1 LPSHPENLYKEDW
14 QDWPHY
20 LGKPPKIALYEI
32 YTLAQHATQKLKILS
47 SSEYKKRHREDL
59 RLPSQPEVFYKED
72 WQDWPHYLGKPPKI
86 ALYQTYTQARN
97 AAQKLKILSFS
108 EYKKRYREDPRLP
121 SHPVNLYKEDW
132 QDWPHYLGKPPKI
145 ALYETYIQAQH
156 AAQELKILSSSEYNK
171 RYPEDPRLPSKP
183 QIFYKQDWQNWEHY
197 LGKPPKIAFYETY
210 TQAQHATQ
218 KLKILG
224 SSEYKKRYL
233 EDPRLPSNPAN
244 LYKDVWQGLPH
255 YLGKPPKIAF
265 YETYT
270 QAQHATQELKILSS
284 SEYKKRYLEDP
295 WLPSKPQIFY
305 KQDWQDWPHYLGK
318 PPKIA
323 LYETYIQAQHAAQ
336 ELKILNSS
344 EYNKRY
350 PEDPRLPS
358 KPQIFY
364 KQDWQNWEHYLGK
377 PPKIAFYE
385 TYTQAQHAAQ
395 KLKILSSSEYNK
407 RYREDPR
414 LPSNPANLYK
424 DVWQGLP
431 HYLGKSPK
439 TALYETYT
447 QAQHATQELK
457 ILNSS
462 EYNKRYPEDPRL
474 PSNPVNL
481 YKEDWQDW
489 PHYLGKPP
497 KIALYETYIQAQHAA
512 QKLKILSS
520 SEYNKRHREDPRLP
534 SKPQIFYKQDWQ
546 DWPHYLG
553 KLPKIALYETYTQA
567 QHAAQKL
574 KILRP
579 SEYNKR
585 YREDPQL
592 PSHPQIYYKDDWQN
606 WPHYLG
612 KSPKIALY
620 ETYTQA
626 QHAAQKLKIL
636 RLSEYN
642 KRYIEDPRLPSSPQ
656 IFYKEEWEDWQ
667 AFLLPLKLSSLS
679 LLKHA
684 CKVLLISNT
693 KIYRSL
699 RKKYKLPAH
708 PERQFED
715 WVDWY
720 DLLDIPRPYELGVLK
735 NILIENKC
743 QSTYDYRKMRTSLQD
758 PRIPSSP
765 EETYRNN
772 GWTNTFDF
780 FGKPRPYQVKY
791 FSLEW
796 KLWGE
801 SITEFLRSARGG
813 DTKAKDLCEFVR
825 EYIEPNS
832 FEVAPHAFLTRG
844 KTNIQPM
851 LELFEKVAITRK
863 KKWLFSIN
871 EFLNWII
878 ANDLTLED
886 DETGEVSRLKGAK
899 NPFSHINFDG
909 ENYAVKPSETD
920 KLSLPYQYVKQG
932 REWIFPRNSIEQRI
946 SYSDLHHLQKFSAD
960 WIQISD
966 LSLINSF
973 DPDCVYKVV
982 GEKIFLWVPIYWTYT
997 YALMQLPARGMQ
1009 IVYSDSGEADS
1020 DIPHIEK
1027 GDVVWKQNDSSFAG
1041 LTKNQSMVSKMPGD
1055 EYGVH
1060 YTSNK
1065 THFNGKGYSIPF
1077 MPVDLAYWLIKLR
1090 NWQRKYNPIEKPA
1103 SWLDCKR
1110 TNLNE
1115 LQRKQ
1120 KGVNSFLFRDFNDF
1134 EPGTFGGRLTTRLAA
1149 SLFLSARD
1157 DLTVATYNGQTFLEV
1172 TQHIEST
1179 DSLVL
1184 SRFKSKYTPHSMR
1197 VSLINAYAY
1206 EFGIPIEVIMKLV
1219 GHSSLVMQIYY
1230 HKSDKTGANL
1240 RERMQKGEKL
1250 AINNATDTLRSFVE
1264 TQRIEECK
1272 DLLVANSPDF
1282 LSSLVNGR
1290 PASSYLWKDFGIC
1303 PVGGNFCN
1311 EGGTAV
1317 AVKSNLYHPVPAG
1330 YLGEQNCI
1338 QCRFFITGPAF
1349 MIGLAAIFNEISL
1362 GVNTQAK
1369 RLANLETKLLDT
1381 VELIDVISH
1390 HQYEFKRDRT
1400 KTNKLEDEKRE
1411 LQSKRRKLNSEIET
1425 KAKKMDCYMTDL
1437 NSIHKHLLNSKAL
1450 LRQQANSTDSSL
1462 QLIVPN
1468 EFQIDFTLTETSAF
1482 HQLSEVC
1489 ENAELFHSCSDELAV
1504 NRRSQLLDKMLL
1516 KNGLNPH
1523 FVYLSEEE
1531 QLAIGNQFN
1540 QLMLAR
1546 LKSWEKIDELMDGRL
1561 MLDDLTDEETL
1572 STKDISG
1579 LFAAAK
1585 PLKLVG
1591 KDNG

>member
-1 LPSHPENLYKEDW
+1 MPSKPEAVYKEDW
-14 QDWPHY
+14 QNWLHY
-20 LGKPPKIALYEI
+20 LGKPPKS
-32 YTLAQHATQKLKILS
+32 AT
-47 SSEYKKRHREDL
+47 
-59 RLPSQPEVFYKED
+59 
-72 WQDWPHYLGKPPKI
+72 
-86 ALYQTYTQARN
+86 YQTYTQAQN
-97 AAQKLKILSFS
+97 ATQKLKAQSS
-108 EYKKRYREDPRLP
+108 AEYKKRYREDPRLP
-121 SHPVNLYKEDW
+121 SRPGDVYKEDW
-132 QDWPHYLGKPPKI
+132 QNWLHYLGKPPKV
-145 ALYETYIQAQH
+145 A
-156 AAQELKILSSSEYNK
+156 
-171 RYPEDPRLPSKP
+171 RY
-183 QIFYKQDWQNWEHY
+183 Q
-197 LGKPPKIAFYETY
+197 TY
-210 TQAQHATQ
+210 TQAQNATQ
-218 KLKILG
+218 KLKIQ
-224 SSEYKKRYL
+224 SSAEY
-233 EDPRLPSNPAN
+233 
-244 LYKDVWQGLPH
+244 
-255 YLGKPPKIAF
+255 I
-265 YETYT
+265 
-270 QAQHATQELKILSS
+270 
-284 SEYKKRYLEDP
+284 
-295 WLPSKPQIFY
+295 
-305 KQDWQDWPHYLGK
+305 
-318 PPKIA
+318 
-323 LYETYIQAQHAAQ
+323 
-336 ELKILNSS
+336 
-344 EYNKRY
+344 
-350 PEDPRLPS
+350 
-358 KPQIFY
+358 
-364 KQDWQNWEHYLGK
+364 
-377 PPKIAFYE
+377 
-385 TYTQAQHAAQ
+385 
-395 KLKILSSSEYNK
+395 K

-414 LPSNPANLYK
+414 LPSRPNE
-424 DVWQGLP
+424 V
-431 HYLGKSPK
+431 
-439 TALYETYT
+439 
-447 QAQHATQELK
+447 
-457 ILNSS
+457 
-462 EYNKRYPEDPRL
+462 
-474 PSNPVNL
+474 
-481 YKEDWQDW
+481 YKEDWQNW
-489 PHYLGKPP
+489 LHYLGKPP
-497 KIALYETYIQAQHAA
+497 KIATYQTYTQAQNAT
-512 QKLKILSS
+512 QKLKIQSS
-520 SEYNKRHREDPRLP
+520 KEYIKRYREDPRLP
-534 SKPQIFYKQDWQ
+534 SRPYDVYK
-546 DWPHYLG
+546 
-553 KLPKIALYETYTQA
+553 
-567 QHAAQKL
+567 
-574 KILRP
+574 
-579 SEYNKR
+579 
-585 YREDPQL
+585 
-592 PSHPQIYYKDDWQN
+592 
-606 WPHYLG
+606 
-612 KSPKIALY
+612 
-620 ETYTQA
+620 
-626 QHAAQKLKIL
+626 
-636 RLSEYN
+636 
-642 KRYIEDPRLPSSPQ
+642 
-656 IFYKEEWEDWQ
+656 EDWQ
-667 AFLLPLKLSSLS
+667 SWPFFLLPIEFSSLS

-684 CKVLLISNT
+684 CKVLAISNT

-699 RKKYKLPAH
+699 RKKYKLPSH

-715 WVDWY
+715 WIDWY
-720 DLLDIPRPYELGVLK
+720 DLLDMPKPYNFSELIKLLAK
-735 NILIENKC
+735 NKC
-743 QSTYDYRKMRTSLQD
+743 QSMHDYKKLRKSLKD

-791 FSLEW
+791 FLSDW
-796 KLWGE
+796 KLWAE

-832 FEVAPHAFLTRG
+832 FELAPHAFLTRG

-909 ENYAVKPSETD
+909 ENYEVTSNETD

-932 REWIFPRNSIEQRI
+932 REWIFPSNSIEKKI
-946 SYSDLHHLQKFSAD
+946 SYSDLHHLHKFSAD
-960 WIQISD
+960 WIQIND

-973 DPDCVYKVV
+973 DPDCVLKMV
-982 GEKIFLWVPIYWTYT
+982 GEKTFLWVPIYWTYT
-997 YALMQLPARGMQ
+997 YALMQLPARGIQ

-1020 DIPHIEK
+1020 DIPHFEK
-1027 GDVVWKQNDSSFAG
+1027 GDVVWKKNTSSFAG
-1041 LTKNQSMVSKMPGD
+1041 LTKNQSMVSKMPED

-1090 NWQRKYNPIEKPA
+1090 NWQQKYNPIEKPA
-1103 SWLDCKR
+1103 RWLDCKR

-1157 DLTVATYNGQTFLEV
+1157 DLTVATYNGQTFSEV
-1172 TQHIEST
+1172 AQHIESS

-1219 GHSSLVMQIYY
+1219 GHSSLVMQLYY
-1230 HKSDKTGANL
+1230 HRSDKTGANL

-1250 AINNATDTLRSFVE
+1250 AINKATDTLRSFVE

-1290 PASSYLWKDFGIC
+1290 PASSYLWKDFGLC

-1311 EGGTAV
+1311 EGGTPV

-1369 RLANLETKLLDT
+1369 RLENLETKLLDT

-1390 HQYEFKRDRT
+1390 QQYEFKRDRT

-1425 KAKKMDCYMTDL
+1425 KAKKMDCFMTDL
-1437 NSIHKHLLNSKAL
+1437 NAIHKHLLNSKAL

-1504 NRRSQLLDKMLL
+1504 TRRSQLLNKMLL

-1546 LKSWEKIDELMDGRL
+1546 LKSWEKIDQLMDGRL
-1561 MLDDLTDEETL
+1561 MLDDLTEGENL
-1572 STKDISG
+1572 STQDIRG
-1579 LFAAAK
+1579 LFATSK
-1585 PLKLVG
+1585 PLKLVE

>member
-1 LPSHPENLYKEDW
+1 VKKIFYKSFEQAQQAAQRLNIKTCTEYTSRYSEDPLLPSDPRTMFVEYWHNWPHFLGRTVRSFYPKYTDAIKATKRLRIKSRSQYNKRYLEDPYLPSEPKKIYWIDWEGWFHFLGKQVNFRYETYAQAQKAVRALGINTFSEYRCKYREDPFLPGDPRKIYKEDW
-14 QDWPHY
+14 QGSPHFF
-20 LGKPPKIALYEI
+20 GRTAK
-32 YTLAQHATQKLKILS
+32 
-47 SSEYKKRHREDL
+47 
-59 RLPSQPEVFYKED
+59 VFYKRYEQSQEAIKQLGIYSYSDYQKRYLEDPKLPAAPNIYYKSDWNTWGHFFGRKEKKTYGSLFEAQQAIERLGIKSYSQYLNRYREDPLLPGDPRKQYKKD
-72 WQDWPHYLGKPPKI
+72 WQDAYHFFGKS
-86 ALYQTYTQARN
+86 RN
-97 AAQKLKILSFS
+97 RFYVSYSQAQKVVQRMGIESRS
-108 EYKKRYREDPRLP
+108 DYKKRYREDKCLHSYPNKR
-121 SHPVNLYKEDW
+121 YKEDW
-132 QDWPHYLGKPPKI
+132 VSWNHFLGKPIKVF
-145 ALYETYIQAQH
+145 YKSYQQAQS
-156 AAQELKILSSSEYNK
+156 AAQNLDILSSAEYQK
-171 RYPEDPRLPSKP
+171 R
-183 QIFYKQDWQNWEHY
+183 
-197 LGKPPKIAFYETY
+197 
-210 TQAQHATQ
+210 
-218 KLKILG
+218 
-224 SSEYKKRYL
+224 
-233 EDPRLPSNPAN
+233 
-244 LYKDVWQGLPH
+244 
-255 YLGKPPKIAF
+255 
-265 YETYT
+265 
-270 QAQHATQELKILSS
+270 
-284 SEYKKRYLEDP
+284 
-295 WLPSKPQIFY
+295 
-305 KQDWQDWPHYLGK
+305 
-318 PPKIA
+318 
-323 LYETYIQAQHAAQ
+323 
-336 ELKILNSS
+336 
-344 EYNKRY
+344 
-350 PEDPRLPS
+350 
-358 KPQIFY
+358 
-364 KQDWQNWEHYLGK
+364 
-377 PPKIAFYE
+377 
-385 TYTQAQHAAQ
+385 
-395 KLKILSSSEYNK
+395 
-407 RYREDPR
+407 
-414 LPSNPANLYK
+414 
-424 DVWQGLP
+424 
-431 HYLGKSPK
+431 
-439 TALYETYT
+439 
-447 QAQHATQELK
+447 
-457 ILNSS
+457 
-462 EYNKRYPEDPRL
+462 
-474 PSNPVNL
+474 
-481 YKEDWQDW
+481 YKED
-489 PHYLGKPP
+489 
-497 KIALYETYIQAQHAA
+497 
-512 QKLKILSS
+512 S
-520 SEYNKRHREDPRLP
+520 
-534 SKPQIFYKQDWQ
+534 
-546 DWPHYLG
+546 
-553 KLPKIALYETYTQA
+553 
-567 QHAAQKL
+567 
-574 KILRP
+574 
-579 SEYNKR
+579 
-585 YREDPQL
+585 QL
-592 PSHPQIYYKDDWQN
+592 PVYPYSNYKKSWNNWQ
-606 WPHYLG
+606 
-612 KSPKIALY
+612 
-620 ETYTQA
+620 
-626 QHAAQKLKIL
+626 
-636 RLSEYN
+636 
-642 KRYIEDPRLPSSPQ
+642 
-656 IFYKEEWEDWQ
+656 F
-667 AFLLPLKLSSLS
+667 FLLPKKFSTLP
-679 LLKHA
+679 LLKKA
-684 CKVLLISNT
+684 CKILLISDT
-693 KIYRSL
+693 VQYRKV

-715 WVDWY
+715 WIDWY
-720 DLLDIPRPYELGVLK
+720 DLLQIPRPFEYEALQS
-735 NILIENKC
+735 ILIQNKC
-743 QSTYDYRKMRTSLQD
+743 QTMHEYRKLCTNLQD

-765 EETYRNN
+765 EETYKNS

-791 FSLEW
+791 FLSDW

-851 LELFEKVAITRK
+851 LELFEKVTIPRK

-871 EFLNWII
+871 QFLNWII

-886 DETGEVSRLKGAK
+886 DETGEISRLKGAK

-909 ENYAVKPSETD
+909 ENYAVKPYETD

-932 REWIFPRNSIEQRI
+932 REWIFPSNSIEQKI

-960 WIQISD
+960 WIQIED

-973 DPDCVYKVV
+973 DPDCVCKVV
-982 GEKIFLWVPIYWTYT
+982 GEKTFLWVPIYWTYT

-1027 GDVVWKQNDSSFAG
+1027 GDVVWKKNDSSFAG
-1041 LTKNQSMVSKMPGD
+1041 LTKNQSMVSKMPDD

-1090 NWQRKYNPIEKPA
+1090 NWQQKYNSIEKPA
-1103 SWLDCKR
+1103 RWLDCKR

-1134 EPGTFGGRLTTRLAA
+1134 EPGSFGGRLTTRLAA
-1149 SLFLSARD
+1149 SLFLSAKD
-1157 DLTVATYNGQTFLEV
+1157 DLSVATYNGQSFSEV
-1172 TQHIEST
+1172 AQHIESL

-1219 GHSSLVMQIYY
+1219 GHSSLVIQLYY

-1250 AINNATDTLRSFVE
+1250 AVNKATDTLRSFVE
-1264 TQRIEECK
+1264 NQRIEECK

-1369 RLANLETKLLDT
+1369 RLTNLESKVSDT

-1390 HQYEFKRDRT
+1390 KQYEMSKDGST
-1400 KTNKLEDEKRE
+1400 THKLEDEKQQ
-1411 LQSKRRKLNSEIET
+1411 LQAKRRKLNSEIET
-1425 KAKKMDCYMTDL
+1425 KAKKMDCFMTDL
-1437 NSIHKHLLNSKAL
+1437 NAIHKHLLNSKAL
-1450 LRQQANSTDSSL
+1450 LRQQAKSTDSSL

-1489 ENAELFHSCSDELAV
+1489 ENAELFHSCSDELAIT
-1504 NRRSQLLDKMLL
+1504 RRTLLLDKMLL

-1531 QLAIGNQFN
+1531 QLAIGNQFT

-1546 LKSWEKIDELMDGRL
+1546 LKSWEKINQLMDGRL
-1561 MLDDLTDEETL
+1561 MIGDLTEGETL
-1572 STKDISG
+1572 STQDISG
-1579 LFAAAK
+1579 LFATSK

>member
-1 LPSHPENLYKEDW
+1 V
-14 QDWPHY
+14 
-20 LGKPPKIALYEI
+20 KIAKYQT
-32 YTLAQHATQKLKILS
+32 YMQAQHATQKLKILS
-47 SSEYKKRHREDL
+47 AREYKKRYREDL
-59 RLPSQPEVFYKED
+59 RLPNHPYISYKED
-72 WQDWPHYLGKPPKI
+72 WQNWECYLGKPPKI
-86 ALYQTYTQARN
+86 A
-97 AAQKLKILSFS
+97 
-108 EYKKRYREDPRLP
+108 
-121 SHPVNLYKEDW
+121 
-132 QDWPHYLGKPPKI
+132 HYP
-145 ALYETYIQAQH
+145 
-156 AAQELKILSSSEYNK
+156 
-171 RYPEDPRLPSKP
+171 
-183 QIFYKQDWQNWEHY
+183 
-197 LGKPPKIAFYETY
+197 
-210 TQAQHATQ
+210 
-218 KLKILG
+218 
-224 SSEYKKRYL
+224 
-233 EDPRLPSNPAN
+233 
-244 LYKDVWQGLPH
+244 
-255 YLGKPPKIAF
+255 
-265 YETYT
+265 
-270 QAQHATQELKILSS
+270 
-284 SEYKKRYLEDP
+284 
-295 WLPSKPQIFY
+295 
-305 KQDWQDWPHYLGK
+305 
-318 PPKIA
+318 
-323 LYETYIQAQHAAQ
+323 
-336 ELKILNSS
+336 
-344 EYNKRY
+344 
-350 PEDPRLPS
+350 
-358 KPQIFY
+358 
-364 KQDWQNWEHYLGK
+364 
-377 PPKIAFYE
+377 

-395 KLKILSSSEYNK
+395 KLKILSSSEYRKRYLEVPRLPSQPKTFYKEDWQDWEHYLGKPHKIERYPTYTQAQHALQKLNIPGVDEYFK

-414 LPSNPANLYK
+414 LPS
-424 DVWQGLP
+424 
-431 HYLGKSPK
+431 HPK
-439 TALYETYT
+439 TF
-447 QAQHATQELK
+447 
-457 ILNSS
+457 
-462 EYNKRYPEDPRL
+462 
-474 PSNPVNL
+474 

-489 PHYLGKPP
+489 NHYLGKPP
-497 KIALYETYIQAQHAA
+497 KIAHYPTYTQAQYAT
-512 QKLKILSS
+512 QKLKVQSIT
-520 SEYNKRHREDPRLP
+520 EYHKRYREDPRLL
-534 SKPQIFYKQDWQ
+534 SQPQTVYKEDWQ
-546 DWPHYLG
+546 DWPLYLE
-553 KLPKIALYETYTQA
+553 KPPKIARYQTYTQA

-574 KILRP
+574 KIQ
-579 SEYNKR
+579 SSHEYKKHYQEAPR
-585 YREDPQL
+585 L
-592 PSHPQIYYKDDWQN
+592 PSHPQVFYKEDWQD
-606 WPHYLG
+606 WEHYLG
-612 KSPKIALY
+612 KPPKIARY
-620 ETYTQA
+620 PTYTQA
-626 QHAAQKLKIL
+626 QYAVQKLKILSTHDYNKRFREDPRLPYHPKIFYKEDWQDWEHYLGKPPKIARYKTYTQTQYAAQKLKIL
-636 RLSEYN
+636 GSKEYG
-642 KRYIEDPRLPSSPQ
+642 KRYREDPRLPSHPH
-656 IFYKEEWEDWQ
+656 ILYKEDWQ
-667 AFLLPLKLSSLS
+667 DWQVFLLPIELYSLS
-679 LLKHA
+679 QLKHA
-684 CKVLLISNT
+684 CKVLAISNT

-715 WVDWY
+715 WIDWY
-720 DLLDIPRPYELGVLK
+720 DLLDIPRPYDICELKKLLTK
-735 NILIENKC
+735 YKC
-743 QSTYDYRKMRTSLQD
+743 KKIAEYQKLRVELQD

-765 EETYRNN
+765 EETYKGN

-791 FSLEW
+791 FLPGW

-801 SITEFLRSARGG
+801 SISEFLRSARGG

-832 FEVAPHAFLTRG
+832 LENAPHAFLTRG
-844 KTNIQPM
+844 KNNIQPM
-851 LELFEKVAITRK
+851 LELFEKVSIQRK

-878 ANDLTLED
+878 TNDLTLED

-899 NPFSHINFDG
+899 NPFSHINYDG
-909 ENYAVKPSETD
+909 ENYAVTSNETD

-932 REWIFPRNSIEQRI
+932 REWIFPSNSIEQKI
-946 SYSDLHHLQKFSAD
+946 SYADLYDLQKFSAD

-966 LSLINSF
+966 VSLINSF
-973 DPDCVYKVV
+973 DPDCVFKVV
-982 GEKIFLWVPIYWTYT
+982 GEKTFIWVPIYWTYT

-1020 DIPHIEK
+1020 EIPHIEK
-1027 GDVVWKQNDSSFAG
+1027 GNVVWKKNNSSFAG
-1041 LTKNQSMVSKMPGD
+1041 LTKRQSMVSKMPGD
-1055 EYGVH
+1055 EYGVY

-1077 MPVDLAYWLIKLR
+1077 MPLDLAYWLIKLR
-1090 NWQRKYNPIEKPA
+1090 NWQQKYNPIEKPA

-1134 EPGTFGGRLTTRLAA
+1134 EPGTFGGRLATRLAT
-1149 SLFLSARD
+1149 SLFLSAKD
-1157 DLTVATYNGQTFLEV
+1157 DLSVATYNGQSFSEV
-1172 TQHIEST
+1172 AQRIESS
-1179 DSLVL
+1179 DSIAL
-1184 SRFKSKYTPHSMR
+1184 SKFKSKYTPHSMR

-1230 HKSDKTGANL
+1230 HKSDKTGANI

-1264 TQRIEECK
+1264 NQRIEECK

-1311 EGGTAV
+1311 EGGTPV

-1369 RLANLETKLLDT
+1369 RLTNLESKVSDT

-1390 HQYEFKRDRT
+1390 KQYEISRDGT
-1400 KTNKLEDEKRE
+1400 KKSKLEDEKQQ
-1411 LQSKRRKLNSEIET
+1411 LQAKRRKLNSEIET

-1437 NSIHKHLLNSKAL
+1437 NAIHKHLLNSKAL
-1450 LRQQANSTDSSL
+1450 LRQQAKSTDSSL

-1468 EFQIDFTLTETSAF
+1468 KFQLDFALTETSAF

-1504 NRRSQLLDKMLL
+1504 NRRSQFLDKMLL

-1531 QLAIGNQFN
+1531 QLAIGNQFT

-1546 LKSWEKIDELMDGRL
+1546 LKSWEKINQLMDGRL
-1561 MLDDLTDEETL
+1561 MLDDLTEGENL
-1572 STKDISG
+1572 STQDISG
-1579 LFAAAK
+1579 LFATSK